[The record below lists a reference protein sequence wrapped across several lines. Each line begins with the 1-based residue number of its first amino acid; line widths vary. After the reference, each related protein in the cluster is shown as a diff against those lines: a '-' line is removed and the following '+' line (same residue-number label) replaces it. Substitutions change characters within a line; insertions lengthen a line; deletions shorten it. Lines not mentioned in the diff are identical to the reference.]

1 MARWRSF
8 TRRQAIAWRSIR
20 SSSSSPKMTAL
31 PDGWKTVRLIIS
43 GRVQG
48 VSYRWW
54 TVGEATRRD
63 LNGWVRNRRDGNVEA
78 LVSGPARAVDDL
90 IEACRQGPAAARV
103 NNIEI
108 VPDEGAVTGGFEQ
121 RATA

>member
-1 MARWRSF
+1 MAKWRSF
-8 TRRQAIAWRSIR
+8 TRSLATAWRSTR
-20 SSSSSPKMTAL
+20 SSSSSREVTAL

-54 TVGEATRRD
+54 MVGEATRRD

-78 LVSGPARAVDDL
+78 LVSGMAADVDDL

-103 NNIEI
+103 TNVEI
-108 VPDEGAVTGGFEQ
+108 IPEDGAVTGGFEQ
-121 RATA
+121 RATV